1 VGKGRTGSWS
11 SRRCFAPGRPSGRRV
26 PAARRRAGATT
37 PTLARRRFEFGPRWG
52 LPVFFGYALR
62 RGACPTCG
70 VRVETVPWATG
81 KPQLT
86 TT

>member
-1 VGKGRTGSWS
+1 V
-11 SRRCFAPGRPSGRRV
+11 
-26 PAARRRAGATT
+26 
-37 PTLARRRFEFGPRWG
+37 
-52 LPVFFGYALR
+52 
-62 RGACPTCG
+62 ACPTCG